1 MWQDFVLRKIHQ
13 VDLNASITNLYLTH
27 FRYSLSK
34 TVAPNLNN
42 IFLFPTSFK
51 YEDILEQPLKCSEKV
66 ERAAASTNHRT
77 VITSQIE
84 IPTDEGKKSCYFI
97 TIGNC
102 DVENNSSLSQ
112 RDIDTEYLFI
122 LRNGKSEWDYE
133 LSYDE
138 HGMLIYSIVFFL
150 LEICLTYLSIIISNN
165 LKRIEKYHATV
176 KILNY
181 SIYMEDLSSLFLL
194 LYYLF
199 YSDSGK
205 IFPLLRL
212 LSSLF
217 YTISESLIILL
228 FILIGKGWTIIR
240 RKISRNGR
248 VRISIYY
255 SIYLGISIVSILYRG
270 IIIIYNNIHF

>member
-1 MWQDFVLRKIHQ
+1 MR
-13 VDLNASITNLYLTH
+13 
-27 FRYSLSK
+27 
-34 TVAPNLNN
+34 PG
-42 IFLFPTSFK
+42 
-51 YEDILEQPLKCSEKV
+51 EKQCFYIV
-66 ERAAASTNHRT
+66 
-77 VITSQIE
+77 
-84 IPTDEGKKSCYFI
+84 
-97 TIGNC
+97 IGNC
-102 DVENNSSLSQ
+102 NTSSQSSMSQ
-112 RDIDTEYLFI
+112 RDIDTEYLFL

-138 HGMLIYSIVFFL
+138 HGMLIFSILFFL
-150 LEICLTYLSIIISNN
+150 LEMFLTFGSFLISNN
-165 LKRIEKYHATV
+165 LRRMEKYHPTV

-181 SIYMEDLSSLFLL
+181 SIYCQDCCCLFLL

-212 LSSLF
+212 FSSLF

-248 VRISIYY
+248 VRISVYY

-270 IIIIYNNIHF
+270 IYIYII